1 MVSSHKS
8 YDNLQSTR
16 KIFCIAF
23 DSARMQ
29 PFISYQASKIPR
41 GKNIRHRPRGGRQ
54 ILKNFVTGSR
64 KTEFGSFRSRIN
76 IAKRTLALKTALAFN
91 LRTTGVLENVK
102 KVKYL
107 SVEEILS
114 I

>member
-1 MVSSHKS
+1 MKYFVS
-8 YDNLQSTR
+8 
-16 KIFCIAF
+16 
-23 DSARMQ
+23 
-29 PFISYQASKIPR
+29 
-41 GKNIRHRPRGGRQ
+41 
-54 ILKNFVTGSR
+54 GSI
-64 KTEFGSFRSRIN
+64 KTEFRSFRPRIN

-91 LRTTGVLENVK
+91 LRTTAGLENVK